1 MAAHITTLPI
11 AMLIQQN
18 FLRIV
23 RKRTQLTQVDIASIL
38 KISDFANVSR
48 WEQGL
53 KTPGVEILLAYHLLF
68 DIPIESLFD
77 RQKHDL
83 KEAIV
88 PRIQE
93 RVAYL
98 KGLESDPKTRS
109 RIDHLGSILNRL
121 AL

>member
-1 MAAHITTLPI
+1 MF
-11 AMLIQQN
+11 IQHN

-23 RKRTQLTQVDIASIL
+23 RKRTQLTQIDIASIL

-77 RQKHDL
+77 RQKHEL
-83 KEAIV
+83 KKIIV
-88 PRIQE
+88 PRLQE
-93 RVAYL
+93 RIGHL
-98 KGLESDPKTRS
+98 KTLEKDSKILA
-109 RIDHLGSILNRL
+109 RIDYLGSILNRL